1 RPITTERRVES
12 PTPANKRRRVEKITQ
27 AEQQQSQLQQ
37 QQAQM
42 QIELL
47 KAQSEKL
54 QASAIADSGRGMER
68 ASRIQENSALAVER
82 KAEAQKD
89 RELGALHYVKALKE
103 LQDMD
108 RSQIEKM

>member
-1 RPITTERRVES
+1 
-12 PTPANKRRRVEKITQ
+12 
-27 AEQQQSQLQQ
+27 
-37 QQAQM
+37 
-42 QIELL
+42 
-47 KAQSEKL
+47 
-54 QASAIADSGRGMER
+54 MER

-108 RSQIEKM
+108 LSQIEKMIALANQLQAMSQVKATVSEAVEETNQTPQGEVQSEAFSRGRAP